1 MATIISYNVNG
12 IRSAISKGWI
22 DWLQSTDP
30 DIVCLQEIKAE
41 PGQLNLKLFED
52 AGYPYHY
59 WHPARK
65 RGYSG
70 VAILSKR
77 KPDHVEIGCGNEL
90 YDDEG
95 RIIRADFGDV
105 SVISLYMPSGT
116 SGDERQDFK
125 YKFMAFFHDYIT
137 RLRNTRPHLVISGDW
152 NIAHTEADIKNAKSN
167 EKNSGFLPEE
177 RAWLTMFLEAGFI
190 DSFRHFTKEPGHYSW
205 WTFRANARA
214 RNIGWRI
221 DYHLVTSGMEGR
233 LRNASILPDAVHSD
247 HCPIVVEVD
256 LPMFEAG
263 K

>member
-1 MATIISYNVNG
+1 MAIIYSYNVNG
-12 IRSAISKGWI
+12 IRSAMSKGLVE
-22 DWLQSTDP
+22 WLASASP

-41 PGQLNLKLFED
+41 PGQINLKLFED

-77 KPDHVEIGCGNEL
+77 KPDAVEVGSGNRL

-95 RIIRADFGDV
+95 RILRADFGDV

-125 YKFMAFFHDYIT
+125 YVFMDFFHDYIDT
-137 RLRNTRPHLVISGDW
+137 LRKSRPNLIISGDW
-152 NIAHTEADIKNAKSN
+152 NIAHTPLDIRNAKSN

-177 RAWLTMFLEAGFI
+177 RAWLGKFLENGFI
-190 DSFRHFTKEPGHYSW
+190 DSFRHFVKEPDHYSW

-221 DYHLVTSGMEGR
+221 DYHMVTAGLESR
-233 LRNASILPDAVHSD
+233 LRGASILPDVVHSD
-247 HCPIVVEVD
+247 HCPVVVE
-256 LPMFEAG
+256 LEL

>member
-12 IRSAISKGWI
+12 IRSAMSKGLV
-22 DWLQSTDP
+22 DWLRVASP

-41 PGQLNLKLFED
+41 PGQINLAAFEE

-77 KPDHVEIGCGNEL
+77 KPDAVEVGCGNPL

-95 RIIRADFGDV
+95 RYLRADFGDV
-105 SVISLYMPSGT
+105 SVISLYLPSGT
-116 SGDERQDFK
+116 SGDERQKFK
-125 YKFMAFFHDYIT
+125 YEFMDFFHAYIAE
-137 RLRNTRPHLVISGDW
+137 LRNSRPRLIISGDW
-152 NIAHTEADIKNAKSN
+152 NIAHTELDIRNAKSN

-177 RAWLTMFLEAGFI
+177 RAWLGTFLESGFI
-190 DSFRHFTKEPGHYSW
+190 DSFRHFTKEPDHYSW
-205 WTFRANARA
+205 WTYRANARA

-221 DYHLVTSGMEGR
+221 DYHMISAGLESR
-233 LRNASILPDAVHSD
+233 LRSASILPDIVHSD
-247 HCPIVVEVD
+247 HCPILVEVD
-256 LPMFEAG
+256 L
-263 K
+263 